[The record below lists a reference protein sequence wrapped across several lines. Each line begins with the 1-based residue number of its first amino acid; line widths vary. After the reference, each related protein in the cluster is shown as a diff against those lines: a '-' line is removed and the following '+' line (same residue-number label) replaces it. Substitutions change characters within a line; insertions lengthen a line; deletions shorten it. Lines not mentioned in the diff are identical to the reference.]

1 MEEEVMFFAAI
12 VVLPILAGLVAGTF
26 SPGRRPADALAA
38 VCVALGIA
46 GAVATAL
53 DSGTTDR
60 ASSVAFALVAGLVGA
75 LLVYAGWYA
84 GRAGM
89 RAIRSA

>member
-1 MEEEVMFFAAI
+1 MFFAAI

-26 SPGRRPADALAA
+26 SPSRRSAHVVAAL
-38 VCVALGIA
+38 CVALGIA
-46 GAVATAL
+46 GAIATGL
-53 DSGTTDR
+53 DAETTDR
-60 ASSVAFALVAGLVGA
+60 ASSVAFAIIAGLVGA

>member
-1 MEEEVMFFAAI
+1 MFFAAI
-12 VVLPILAGLVAGTF
+12 VVLPILAGLIAGTF
-26 SPGRRPADALAA
+26 SASRRSAHLLAA
-38 VCVALGIA
+38 LCVALAVA
-46 GAVATAL
+46 GAIAVGL
-53 DSGTTDR
+53 DAETTDR
-60 ASSVAFALVAGLVGA
+60 ASSVAFAIVAGLGGA

>member
-1 MEEEVMFFAAI
+1 MFFAAI

-26 SPGRRPADALAA
+26 SASRWPAHALAGI
-38 VCVALGIA
+38 CVALGIA
-46 GAVATAL
+46 GAIQTGIDAE
-53 DSGTTDR
+53 TTDR
-60 ASSVAFALVAGLVGA
+60 ASSVAFAIVGGVVGA
-75 LLVYAGWYA
+75 LLVYGGWYA